1 MATNANRALSSSHE
15 GSLKIA
21 RTLPLTER
29 NLRIYF
35 GNLTF
40 LVVGQKKPGSGIVI
54 KLSVH
59 ELNQ

>member
-1 MATNANRALSSSHE
+1 MATSANRALSSSHE

-21 RTLPLTER
+21 QTLPLTER
-29 NLRIYF
+29 SLRIYF

-40 LVVGQKKPGSGIVI
+40 LVVVQKKPGSGIVI
-54 KLSVH
+54 KLSAH

>member
-35 GNLTF
+35 GYLTF
-40 LVVGQKKPGSGIVI
+40 LVAGQKNLEVVSL
-54 KLSVH
+54 LS
-59 ELNQ
+59 